1 MFLFIGNYNRFIK
14 CCLCC
19 MLWLPLLASSP
30 SWRCSHPFHRRSQRR
45 CRFPEPPWWRSS
57 AAAWP
62 PWAEGAV
69 AELTTSGS
77 WSRFSWRI
85 FSLKARRFF
94 LKQIKKEKTDRKGEM
109 KEKKREMWDI
119 KGKLKVFSYFHKL
132 IQSDLAEFQVLG
144 SVICM

>member
-1 MFLFIGNYNRFIK
+1 MLPVLYH
-14 CCLCC
+14 C
-19 MLWLPLLASSP
+19 MIWLPLLASSP

-85 FSLKARRFF
+85 FSLKARSFF
-94 LKQIKKEKTDRKGEM
+94 LNRKERENWPEKGNEGQKTGNVRHE
-109 KEKKREMWDI
+109 REI
-119 KGKLKVFSYFHKL
+119 ESIFIFSYFHKL
-132 IQSDLAEFQVLG
+132 IQSDLAEF
-144 SVICM
+144 